1 MNVLKKISVFAF
13 LFVASVACAA
23 EPDVNATL
31 KKSFPKLA
39 FETISPTPINGMY
52 EVIAGNN
59 VFYIDPVSGHM
70 IFGEMWSPTGV
81 NITAAAK
88 DRMMSTKYAAIR
100 LKLSAAIKIGS
111 GPNEV
116 IEISDPDCP
125 FCRKMHDYWNKRT
138 DVTRYVFLMPLT
150 QLHPQAKVKSDYILS
165 SKNPAAALDEIAS
178 GKFDKTN
185 LPTIVLNDARIKAQA
200 ESLISGINGT
210 PAYFINGAFVN
221 GANVPQIEKLLTKGA
236 VR

>member
-1 MNVLKKISVFAF
+1 MKSIKRLFALIF
-13 LFVASVACAA
+13 LLVASTACAA
-23 EPDVNATL
+23 EPDVSDTL
-31 KKSFPKLA
+31 KKSFPKLT

-88 DRMMSTKYAAIR
+88 DRMMSSKYASIR
-100 LKLSAAIKIGS
+100 QKLLAAIKIGS
-111 GPNEV
+111 GPNEI

-125 FCRKMHDYWNKRT
+125 FCRKMHEYWNKRT

-150 QLHPQAKVKSDYILS
+150 QLHPQAKIKSDYILS
-165 SKNPAAALDEIAS
+165 SKDPAAALDEIAS
-178 GKFDKTN
+178 GKFDKTS
-185 LPTIVLNDARIKAQA
+185 LPTIVLDDARIKAQTD
-200 ESLISGINGT
+200 SLISGINGT
-210 PAYFINGAFVN
+210 PAYFVNGAFVN